1 MLRKILA
8 LSFVIVAA
16 GLLLAPALHAQGCAM
31 CYTTA
36 AGQDPAAARR
46 LDMAILALLLP
57 VLSLFAG
64 VMTLAIKRGDGP
76 GPEPQPDSSSQIPT
90 TKISAPPISDAGGDS
105 SRVPTVVHLHLELPP
120 S

>member
-1 MLRKILA
+1 MMRKILA

-16 GLLLAPALHAQGCAM
+16 GLLLAPPLHAQGCAM

-64 VMTLAIKRGDGP
+64 VITLAIKRGDAP
-76 GPEPQPDSSSQIPT
+76 GQDPSPQIPT
-90 TKISAPPISDAGGDS
+90 TKISVPPISDAGGDS

>member
-1 MLRKILA
+1 M
-8 LSFVIVAA
+8 SFFIFIA
-16 GLLLAPALHAQGCAM
+16 GLLIAPVLHAQGCAM

-64 VMTLAIKRGDGP
+64 VLTLAIKRRNGP
-76 GPEPQPDSSSQIPT
+76 GPHPGPHPSNPQIPA
-90 TKISAPPISDAGGDS
+90 SAQTASQASGLGQDS
-105 SRVPTVVHLHLELPP
+105 SRAPAVVHLHLELPP